1 MVRVERID
9 CTVAFATG
17 DDVRARFD
25 NVVPAVGDHV
35 SVVDGRL
42 VAIAERRS
50 ALERQDPRLDGA
62 VQVLAANVDV
72 VVLIH
77 GLDRPINANRIER
90 ELVIVKSS
98 GAEPLVLLTKSD
110 MFVPGSHAA
119 MATTTADARRGT
131 DAAVSSPADVAD
143 VVAQLSRRLRGARVE
158 VLSVSASSGV
168 GLGELT
174 ARLAGLTSVLL
185 GPSGAGKSTLTNVL
199 VGRDV
204 QAIGDVRSGD
214 KRGRHTTSVRQLVEL
229 PGGGAL
235 IDTPGLRN
243 VAMMSDSALAEAF
256 PDIAALV
263 GQCRFHD
270 CRHNGEPGCAI
281 ARAIGAGRL
290 DPDRWAN
297 HGKLSAEISAES
309 QAVAGRAR
317 RRRR

>member
-1 MVRVERID
+1 MRVERID
-9 CTVAFATG
+9 CTVAFDGG
-17 DDVRARFD
+17 DEVRARFE
-25 NVVPAVGDHV
+25 NVLPAVGDRV
-35 SVVDGRL
+35 SVVDRRL
-42 VAIAERRS
+42 VAIAARRS
-50 ALERQDPRLDGA
+50 ALVRQDPRLDGA

-77 GLDRPINANRIER
+77 GLDRPINANRVER

-110 MFVPGSHAA
+110 LFVSGAASASAIASRGGSAQRA
-119 MATTTADARRGT
+119 DDGVVDPTAR
-131 DAAVSSPADVAD
+131 AVA
-143 VVAQLSRRLRGARVE
+143 LLTRRLGGARVE
-158 VLSVSASSGV
+158 VMAVSATTGV
-168 GLGELT
+168 GVAELK

-185 GPSGAGKSTLTNVL
+185 GPSGAGKSTLTNAL

-214 KRGRHTTSVRQLVEL
+214 RRGRHTTSVRQLVEL

-263 GQCRFHD
+263 VQCRFHD